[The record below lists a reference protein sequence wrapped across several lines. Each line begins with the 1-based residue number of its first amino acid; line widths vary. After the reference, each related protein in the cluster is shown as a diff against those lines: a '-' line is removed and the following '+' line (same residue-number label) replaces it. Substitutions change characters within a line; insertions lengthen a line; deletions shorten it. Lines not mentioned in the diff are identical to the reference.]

1 MVWPPL
7 HVADSSVDEENDEVE
22 IEDEVQDD
30 TTHSTIQTH
39 QVNLE
44 IATATNGQSLFA
56 R

>member
-7 HVADSSVDEENDEVE
+7 HVADSSVDQESDEVE

-30 TTHSTIQTH
+30 ITHSTIQTH

-44 IATATNGQSLFA
+44 IATATNGQSLSA